1 MNDRLDT
8 STRTQS
14 VASIPGEQMEA
25 IAGWR
30 RRLKEHVAHK
40 GQEATDDSAGHLS
53 SFLRFMAEDNRMAR
67 LESLIEAQRSELDL
81 FEVLR
86 IQDSELAHSNFLA
99 WLLDPAGNHE
109 LEHHFLRGFLELT
122 AEAAIQRD
130 ISAVCPA
137 RLESIDWSDIEVRR
151 EWQFIDILVLSEKSE
166 FVCAIENKIWAD
178 EGIGESGKSQLTVY
192 RKVLERE
199 FPGFKTHL
207 VFLSPGGMESSD
219 STEREYWIPENYRTV
234 RHLIAQCL
242 REFDGIASQE
252 VLTLMDQYDRT
263 LRRNIVPES
272 SEVGA
277 LAVEIYLEHR
287 DAIEFISR
295 NKPDYRAGIKE
306 ILKEAIRSQ
315 EGWVL
320 CAENPQYIRFTT
332 SDWDEFEE
340 LKTGTS
346 WASDSDSLLLFEFWC
361 PPMPTSTEGPSL
373 TLGQGTDKNLRRHLI
388 ETALQNKDI
397 FQVRSVSL
405 EWECTY
411 IHEFK
416 RDLVRDADLGTGW
429 HDGPVRQKLME
440 WVECFATEDFP
451 RINQAVI
458 KSLKEYRTGS
468 LKSGE

>member
-1 MNDRLDT
+1 MIDRLGS

-14 VASIPGEQMEA
+14 VASTPVEQMET

-30 RRLKEHVAHK
+30 RRLKEHVAHRE
-40 GQEATDDSAGHLS
+40 QEATGDSAGHLS
-53 SFLRFMAEDNRMAR
+53 SFLRFMAEDNRMAQ
-67 LESLIEAQRSELDL
+67 LKGLMEAQRSELDL

-109 LEHHFLRGFLELT
+109 LEHHFLREFLERT
-122 AEAAIQRD
+122 AEAAMERNIP
-130 ISAVCPA
+130 AVSPA
-137 RLESIDWSDIEVRR
+137 TLESMDWSDIEVRR
-151 EWQFIDILVLSEKSE
+151 EWQFIDILVLSEESE

-219 STEREYWIPENYRTV
+219 SIERKYWIPENYRTV

-242 REFDGIASQE
+242 REFDGKVSQE
-252 VLTLMDQYDRT
+252 VLTFLDQYDRT

-277 LAVEIYLEHR
+277 LAAEIYLEHR

-295 NKPDYRAGIKE
+295 NKPDYRDGIKD
-306 ILKEAIRSQ
+306 ILREAIRSQ

-320 CAENPQYIRFTT
+320 CAENSQYIRFTT

-340 LKTGTS
+340 LKTGIS
-346 WASDSDSLLLFEFWC
+346 WAPDSNSLLLFEFWC

-373 TLGQGTDKNLRRHLI
+373 TLGQGTDENLRRHLI

-397 FQVRSVSL
+397 FEVRSVSL
-405 EWECTY
+405 KWEYTY

-416 RDLVRDADLGTGW
+416 RGLVRDADLGTGW
-429 HDGPVRQKLME
+429 RDGPVRQKLMD
-440 WVECFATEDFP
+440 WVECFAREDFP
-451 RINQAVI
+451 RIKQAVI
-458 KSLKEYRTGS
+458 KSLKEYRTGNPDVR
-468 LKSGE
+468 E